1 MKDIADTPPTKRSR
15 QRRAKRRPRMRWGR
29 LFVCLVIFAV
39 IAVAGLASGTIVAI
53 SHNLPNIDA
62 MKPVQLGQDTVIYD
76 SNGHRIAE
84 LYGAVNRLIV
94 PSAQIS
100 EVMKNATVAVEDK
113 RFYQHHGVDFTGIA
127 RAFVDDVR
135 AGHVVSGASTL
146 TEQYVKNA
154 YLGDDVTISRKLREA
169 VLAWELEDRWSKDKI
184 LTEYLNTVYYG
195 AGAYGVQAASLTYFH
210 KPISKVSLAQAAL
223 LAALPKFPSEYSPI
237 TDPGVIKARRDLVL
251 SDMAEQGY
259 ITTAQ
264 ATAAESKPI
273 EVFSKP
279 LSTTNDPA
287 AYFVDYVTRLLV
299 NRYGARETFEG
310 GLKVYTTIDM
320 NMQHDAI
327 AALKAR
333 LPSGGYAGALAA
345 VDPANGF
352 IRAMAASTD
361 YKTYKYNLTWQAM
374 RQPGSTMKPF
384 ALLAA
389 VEDGAN
395 PASTFYNSHP
405 LHIYLG
411 PGADPPYWDVY
422 TAEKSSGGRM
432 NLVQATLASDNTVF
446 AQLCLDLGPDK
457 VVQVAKAMGI
467 TTKLIAEPSVVLG
480 SEDVNVLE
488 MANAYATF
496 ADEGVR
502 HTPQAI
508 AKVVFPNG
516 KVSKARVRGVR
527 GRRPAPATSSTRSS
541 SRTRAT
547 RAGRRPPCPTTTRA
561 ARPARPA
568 PRRTT
573 GTPGSAAS
581 TPGSPRLC
589 GWATHRAPSPCPACS
604 APPTR
609 CRSGAPSTTRS
620 SARPTSPTSP
630 CPASCRS
637 GSRGRAR
644 TRRWRP
650 RRRPR
655 RRRRPRDRARASPSH
670 SRPRPSR
677 PNRRPRRHPP
687 RRRLRPSP
695 RPKRATP
702 ASQACLGRLSMTRT
716 ALPSLRA
723 IVRGSLSLP

>member
-1 MKDIADTPPTKRSR
+1 
-15 QRRAKRRPRMRWGR
+15 MRWGR

-94 PSAQIS
+94 PSAQIP

-210 KPISKVSLAQAAL
+210 KPIAKVSLAQAAL

-264 ATAAESKPI
+264 AAAAESKPI
-273 EVFSKP
+273 KVFSKP

-320 NMQHDAI
+320 AMQHDAI
-327 AALKAR
+327 AALKGR

-389 VEDGAN
+389 VEEGAN

-432 NLVQATLASDNTVF
+432 DLVQATLASDNTVF

-516 KVSKARVRGVR
+516 KVSKAHVRGVR
-527 GRRPAPATSSTRSS
+527 VAPAGACYVVDKILEQNTSYAGGTAASMPNYYKGRS
-541 SRTRAT
+541 
-547 RAGRRPPCPTTTRA
+547 AGKTGTTTNFWDA
-561 ARPARPA
+561 WFC
-568 PRRTT
+568 
-573 GTPGSAAS
+573 GFN
-581 TPGSPRLC
+581 PRL
-589 GWATHRAPSPCPACS
+589 ATAVWMGYPQGSIPMSGVFGATYSLPIWGTFYNSVFGSTYIPDFAMPGIMPLWKPWEGTYSKMAPSPSPSPSPSTSSKSKPKPQPTATIT
-604 APPTR
+604 AKPPTT
-609 CRSGAPSTTRS
+609 PP
-620 SARPTSPTSP
+620 PTSP
-630 CPASCRS
+630 PAS
-637 GSRGRAR
+637 
-644 TRRWRP
+644 
-650 RRRPR
+650 
-655 RRRRPRDRARASPSH
+655 
-670 SRPRPSR
+670 
-677 PNRRPRRHPP
+677 
-687 RRRLRPSP
+687 
-695 RPKRATP
+695 PKPET
-702 ASQACLGRLSMTRT
+702 
-716 ALPSLRA
+716 
-723 IVRGSLSLP
+723 

>member
-94 PSAQIS
+94 PSAQIP

-135 AGHVVSGASTL
+135 AGRVVSGASTL

-264 ATAAESKPI
+264 AAAAESKPI
-273 EVFSKP
+273 KVFSKP
-279 LSTTNDPA
+279 LSTTQRPGRLLRRLRHPA
-287 AYFVDYVTRLLV
+287 ARQPVRRTRDLRGRPEGLHDDRHEHAARRDRRPQGQAAV
-299 NRYGARETFEG
+299 GRLRRGARG
-310 GLKVYTTIDM
+310 GRPGQRLHPRHGGEHRLQDLQV
-320 NMQHDAI
+320 QPHLAGH
-327 AALKAR
+327 APAR
-333 LPSGGYAGALAA
+333 LDHEALRPARRRRGGREPGVDLLQLPPAA
-345 VDPANGF
+345 H
-352 IRAMAASTD
+352 
-361 YKTYKYNLTWQAM
+361 L
-374 RQPGSTMKPF
+374 PGTRRRP
-384 ALLAA
+384 ALLGCLHRREIVGRTHEPRAGDTG
-389 VEDGAN
+389 VRQHRLR
-395 PASTFYNSHP
+395 PALPRPRSRQ
-405 LHIYLG
+405 
-411 PGADPPYWDVY
+411 
-422 TAEKSSGGRM
+422 GR
-432 NLVQATLASDNTVF
+432 A
-446 AQLCLDLGPDK
+446 
-457 VVQVAKAMGI
+457 VAKAMGI

-516 KVSKARVRGVR
+516 KVSKAHVRGVR
-527 GRRPAPATSSTRSS
+527 V
-541 SRTRAT
+541 
-547 RAGRRPPCPTTTRA
+547 RAGRRLLRRRQDPRA
-561 ARPARPA
+561 EHELRGRDGGLDAQLLQGPLGRQDRHHDNYWDAWFC
-568 PRRTT
+568 
-573 GTPGSAAS
+573 GFN
-581 TPGSPRLC
+581 PRL
-589 GWATHRAPSPCPACS
+589 ATAVWMGYPQGAISMPGVFGATYSLPIWGTFYNSVFGSTYIPDFATPAHHAALEAVGGQVLEDGALALAVAVAVALEIGQEQAQATADRDHHGQTADHAAAHHAPGFAQ
-604 APPTR
+604 AR
-609 CRSGAPSTTRS
+609 DVSGRL
-620 SARPTSPTSP
+620 
-630 CPASCRS
+630 
-637 GSRGRAR
+637 
-644 TRRWRP
+644 
-650 RRRPR
+650 
-655 RRRRPRDRARASPSH
+655 
-670 SRPRPSR
+670 
-677 PNRRPRRHPP
+677 
-687 RRRLRPSP
+687 RRLRP
-695 RPKRATP
+695 AW
-702 ASQACLGRLSMTRT
+702 AACR
-716 ALPSLRA
+716 
-723 IVRGSLSLP
+723 